1 MFPDGVQRVQIYSM
15 RHSRPL
21 RQLHKCRQTVN
32 QTDIRHCI
40 DHNLH
45 SKVFLVGSCISP
57 LTLGI
62 FDKFFN
68 IFPYWNQI
76 MWNYFPVLTDSSY
89 SFVIFSCHVN
99 LSTFWE
105 QSPDFTA
112 LLLRH
117 PTWRVERWEG
127 KLWKKLWKKLLLIFY
142 SSTGCS
148 GRLVCFYLTQLSM
161 LSDSFSNVLHFLE
174 KRKKRGK
181 KNIK

>member
-21 RQLHKCRQTVN
+21 GQLHKCRQTVN

-127 KLWKKLWKKLLLIFY
+127 KLWKKLLLIFY

>member
-68 IFPYWNQI
+68 IFPY
-76 MWNYFPVLTDSSY
+76 
-89 SFVIFSCHVN
+89 
-99 LSTFWE
+99 
-105 QSPDFTA
+105 
-112 LLLRH
+112 
-117 PTWRVERWEG
+117 
-127 KLWKKLWKKLLLIFY
+127 
-142 SSTGCS
+142 
-148 GRLVCFYLTQLSM
+148 
-161 LSDSFSNVLHFLE
+161 
-174 KRKKRGK
+174 
-181 KNIK
+181 